1 MLIYD
6 IETSGL
12 PDEQLAAMLPPFE
25 APPHPGEFD
34 PASVKY
40 GNVKDEQK
48 RAAKLADAML
58 AHETEVANYA
68 TTCEEM
74 KSTHWQNFKNSAA
87 LDPTTG
93 QILAIGCWSMT
104 KNSFSLVAGDE
115 STILAKFW
123 EIYGKMRAS
132 TPPRKLVGC
141 NSNGFDLPFLIR
153 RSWILGVEIPTTVR
167 KGRYFDELFVDLRD
181 IWLCGQHWGGCES
194 SLNHMAVALG
204 VGKKTEGVTG
214 ADFGR
219 LWNGTKEEREKAI
232 EYLKN
237 DVEIT
242 AKVAVRLGVV

>member
-1 MLIYD
+1 MLIFD
-6 IETSGL
+6 IETAPVS
-12 PDEQLAAMLPPFE
+12 DDILAAMLPPFE
-25 APPHPGEFD
+25 DPPHPGEFD
-34 PASVKY
+34 PSSVKY
-40 GNVKDEQK
+40 GNLKDEAK
-48 RAAKLADAML
+48 KAAKLEEARA
-58 AHETEVANYA
+58 AHESAVNGHAA
-68 TTCEEM
+68 TVEEM

-87 LDPTTG
+87 LSPVTG

-115 STILAKFW
+115 PSILAKFW
-123 EIYGKMRAS
+123 EIYGKMRGS

-153 RSWILGVEIPTTVR
+153 RSWILGVEIPATVR
-167 KGRYFDELFVDLRD
+167 KGRYFDELFVDIRD

-219 LWNGTKEEREKAI
+219 LWNGTKEEREQAI